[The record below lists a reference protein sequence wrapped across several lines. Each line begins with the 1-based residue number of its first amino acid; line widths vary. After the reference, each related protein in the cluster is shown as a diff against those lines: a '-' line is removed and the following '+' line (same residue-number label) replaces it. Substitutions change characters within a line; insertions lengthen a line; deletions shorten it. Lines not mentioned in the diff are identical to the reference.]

1 MDNPLIKV
9 LNVVFSAPIAV
20 FVFCAGRGVYEGVTK
35 AVKKRGESDV

>member
-1 MDNPLIKV
+1 MDSPLIKV

-35 AVKKRGESDV
+35 AVRKRGGDDV